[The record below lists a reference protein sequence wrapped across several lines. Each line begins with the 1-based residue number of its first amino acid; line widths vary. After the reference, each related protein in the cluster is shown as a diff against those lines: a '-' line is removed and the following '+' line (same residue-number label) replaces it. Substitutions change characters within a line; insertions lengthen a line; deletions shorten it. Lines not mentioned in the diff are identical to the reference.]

1 MSTYK
6 VSRKIFPSAAK
17 RLKEVRL
24 IQSNKTGLWCMSTVE
39 AAMLLNMQP
48 EHLSN
53 KKKLLYPWSTIL
65 YGPALHSLV
74 RQAVVLQNYISVD
87 TFCKHFLMDNEEKCN
102 EFAPW
107 RPAATG
113 AVAAAAPKKRSRQT
127 ASNLFE
133 AAKPLRKR
141 VSASPAPAPA
151 AYAQLVY
158 EQTVRDWFAKNEQQ
172 LQDQAIERLMQKD
185 EVRNQAIDRAAK
197 MLAQLAQPSAKEMI
211 DKLFD

>member
-24 IQSNKTGLWCMSTVE
+24 IQSNKTGLWCMSAVE

-53 KKKLLYPWSTIL
+53 KKKLMYPWSTVL
-65 YGPALHSLV
+65 DGPALHSLV

-87 TFCKHFLMDNEEKCN
+87 TFCEHLLMDNEEKCN
-102 EFAPW
+102 EFAQW
-107 RPAATG
+107 RSAAT
-113 AVAAAAPKKRSRQT
+113 AAAAASPKKRSREGNF
-127 ASNLFE
+127 SE
-133 AAKPLRKR
+133 AVKPMRKR
-141 VSASPAPAPA
+141 ISASPDAMPVTTA
-151 AYAQLVY
+151 AHVAY
-158 EQTVRDWFAKNEQQ
+158 EQAVRDWFTKNESQ
-172 LQDQAIERLMQKD
+172 LQDQAIERLMQKE
-185 EVRNQAIDRAAK
+185 EVREQAIDRAAK